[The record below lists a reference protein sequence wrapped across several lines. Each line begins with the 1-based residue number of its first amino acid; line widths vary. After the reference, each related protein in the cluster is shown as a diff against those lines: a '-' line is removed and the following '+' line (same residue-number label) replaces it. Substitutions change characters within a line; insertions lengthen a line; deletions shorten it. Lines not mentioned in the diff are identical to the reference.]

1 MERSLSSALARFD
14 GKAIPLLG
22 QIEAEFGNDPGYLAA
37 LVEIIPSDQPH
48 LESGATWLIKDR
60 LERGEK
66 LSEARTEQ
74 LAAAAPALTDWQA
87 QLHLAQ
93 MVRYLIP
100 SLPAARILAVE
111 MIELS
116 GHTRPFLRAWS
127 LDALVHL
134 STLFPEFAGP
144 AQDAL
149 ATAKTDKAASVRA
162 RARHLS

>member
-48 LESGATWLIKDR
+48 LESGAPWLIKDR
-60 LERGEK
+60 LERGQT

-93 MVRYLIP
+93 SVRYLKP
-100 SLPAARILAVE
+100 SQTAARLIALE
-111 MIELS
+111 MQDYLTHE
-116 GHTRPFLRAWS
+116 RPFLRAWG
-127 LDALVHL
+127 LDALNHL
-134 STLFPEFAGP
+134 SKSFPEFESA
-144 AQDAL
+144 AAEAKAVALNDASP
-149 ATAKTDKAASVRA
+149 SVRA
-162 RARHLS
+162 RARNL